1 MSTLFMITYTHEV
14 KQCSY
19 LLEFNFSMVVA
30 DGSLK
35 HNCDMK
41 WFPQSHLP
49 YHIIKVCSFFPRP
62 LSPPSTWREWWQ
74 AVNYGIGMSG
84 RERSLAGSLSDMSN
98 LVDTTEQT
106 TKKEFEFSWISDEK
120 RSLCAFLPSLS
131 PLAHLTHQTYYVQ
144 FALGCPI
151 TLSKHLS
158 VQN

>member
-1 MSTLFMITYTHEV
+1 MAGGQLWYWDEWERAVARREPLGHE
-14 KQCSY
+14 Q
-19 LLEFNFSMVVA
+19 
-30 DGSLK
+30 
-35 HNCDMK
+35 
-41 WFPQSHLP
+41 P
-49 YHIIKVCSFFPRP
+49 
-62 LSPPSTWREWWQ
+62 
-74 AVNYGIGMSG
+74 G
-84 RERSLAGSLSDMSN
+84 RYDR
-98 LVDTTEQT
+98 T

>member
-1 MSTLFMITYTHEV
+1 MITYTHEV

-19 LLEFNFSMVVA
+19 LVFNFSMVVA

-41 WFPQSHLP
+41 WFPHSHLTS
-49 YHIIKVCSFFPRP
+49 ISLKSVVLFS
-62 LSPPSTWREWWQ
+62 SPSPVSSLDPHGANDGCQ